1 MTRLTILAL
10 NPLAAARTELRRL
23 LADGKTLDVGKGTE
37 PVQKSPHAR
46 ANYDAAEFDVLKD
59 KYEQL
64 KWRMIS
70 KPGGATVKPDD
81 FYR

>member
-1 MTRLTILAL
+1 MFI
-10 NPLAAARTELRRL
+10 AAARTQLRRL
-23 LADGKTLDVGKGTE
+23 LAEGKTLDVNNGAE
-37 PVQKSPHAR
+37 PVQKSPHAK
-46 ANYDAAEFDVLKD
+46 AKYDAADFESLKA

-81 FYR
+81 FYK